1 MDFKIGKTQFSENKV
16 VIIAE
21 AGVNHLGK
29 LEYAERLIKSAAK
42 AGADIIKFQTYKA
55 DKLTTKNAK
64 RFWDWNGEKNK
75 DGSQFDSYSELDS
88 FGLEEYIKL
97 KKMCDKYKIEFL
109 STPFDEESV
118 EILLKVG
125 VKGFKI
131 ASCDITNFPLIEY
144 ISKKKLPVL
153 LSTGASNINEIK
165 AAVKIITKY
174 TKKLSVMHCTLC
186 YPTSYDDSNLLAIQT
201 IKKHFP
207 NYVVGLS
214 DHSLGT
220 IIAASSV
227 LLGARVIEKHFTI
240 DKTLPKSADH
250 WLSLDPDELKKL
262 VDDVKILKGSI
273 GSGLKECL
281 KCEIIAKKNARRSI
295 VLSKDMLKGEV
306 LKKEFLILKRP
317 GIGLPSNM
325 IYKLIGKKLK
335 QNLKADTLLNLK
347 HIK

>member
-1 MDFKIGKTQFSENKV
+1 MDFKIGKTKFNEENV
-16 VIIAE
+16 VVIAE

-29 LEYAERLIKSAAK
+29 LEYAEKLIKSAAK

-55 DKLTTKNAK
+55 EKLTTKNAE
-64 RFWDWNGEKNK
+64 RFWNWKGETKK
-75 DGSQFDSYSELDS
+75 KGSQFDSYSELDS
-88 FGLEEYIKL
+88 FGIEEYIKL
-97 KKMCDKYKIEFL
+97 KKMCDNYKIDFM

-125 VKGFKI
+125 VRGFKI

-153 LSTGASNINEIK
+153 LSTGASNINEIRQ
-165 AAVKIITKY
+165 AVKIITKY
-174 TKKLSVMHCTLC
+174 TKKLCIMQCTLC
-186 YPTSYDDSNLLAIQT
+186 YPTNYDDSNLLT
-201 IKKHFP
+201 LKTLNKKFP
-207 NYVVGLS
+207 NCILGLS

-250 WLSLDPDELKKL
+250 WLSLDPEELKKL
-262 VDDVKILKGSI
+262 VQDVKIVRRSI
-273 GSGLKECL
+273 GTGLKKCLEC
-281 KCEIIAKKNARRSI
+281 ETIAKKNARRSI
-295 VLSKDMLKGEV
+295 VLLKDMLKGQI
-306 LKKEFLILKRP
+306 LKKEYLILKRP
-317 GIGLPSNM
+317 GTGLPSSM
-325 IYKLIGKKLK
+325 ISKVVGKQLRKD
-335 QNLKADTLLNLK
+335 LKADTLLDFK